1 MEYLLTFLEG
11 IISFISPCMLPMI
24 PVYLLYFAGGKEESK
39 LATVIKNT
47 FGFFIGFSVVFVT
60 LGLFAGTIGSFIA
73 SNSRIFD
80 VISGIIIIF
89 LALGFLGVFRLP
101 LFGSHR
107 FTKKEEP
114 RFLSAV
120 VFGMVFSV
128 SLSPC
133 VGAFLGTALLQA
145 AKSGGALKGAL
156 MLISY
161 SIGLGIPFILSA
173 ILINRLKSAFD
184 YIKKHYKIINT
195 VSGIFLILV
204 GILMITGYMRV
215 LTSLL

>member
-1 MEYLLTFLEG
+1 M
-11 IISFISPCMLPMI
+11 
-24 PVYLLYFAGGKEESK
+24 
-39 LATVIKNT
+39 
-47 FGFFIGFSVVFVT
+47 
-60 LGLFAGTIGSFIA
+60 
-73 SNSRIFD
+73 
-80 VISGIIIIF
+80 
-89 LALGFLGVFRLP
+89 FRLP

-215 LTSLL
+215 LTSLLS